1 MIDAIRKFFDDH
13 FDRKSE
19 ERGSERSLRLA
30 TAALLFEVASAD
42 YALDPAEQGLIKR
55 LVEQR
60 FALGEEETSE
70 LLSLAEEASREAPG
84 LHGFTVLINE
94 HWSMAERTR
103 LVEQMWEVVYADGR
117 LDDHEQHLMRKV
129 QRLLHVPYRDYI
141 VAKLR
146 QKPAE

>member
-94 HWSMAERTR
+94 HTDHNVKKTINQKGRTP
-103 LVEQMWEVVYADGR
+103 L
-117 LDDHEQHLMRKV
+117 
-129 QRLLHVPYRDYI
+129 
-141 VAKLR
+141 
-146 QKPAE
+146 